1 LDRNF
6 VDICNKS
13 SAAELPAGQVMKS
26 NLHAGILA
34 PELVTVVAIEEQG
47 LPVPNV
53 SKTES
58 TGSWP
63 ILTRIGP
70 VLNHY

>member
-1 LDRNF
+1 
-6 VDICNKS
+6 
-13 SAAELPAGQVMKS
+13 MKS